1 MWLCNEVRVHCIVS
15 CKLASVSHFGPGG
28 EMRGRKCEV
37 VVVVVVVVVGW
48 VVVEV
53 GPGL

>member
-1 MWLCNEVRVHCIVS
+1 MHCIVS

-28 EMRGRKCEV
+28 EMRGSKTLWNGEV
-37 VVVVVVVVVGW
+37 AVRVVVVGW
-48 VVVEV
+48 VVVGV

>member
-1 MWLCNEVRVHCIVS
+1 MHCIVS

-37 VVVVVVVVVGW
+37 VVVVVVVVGSGGSRTRAVK
-48 VVVEV
+48 
-53 GPGL
+53 LTSA